1 MKSHPAAIVLA
12 YNAIMRSAVFR
23 TDGKPID
30 LPRALSLLAR
40 AVHTHETDEC
50 IWTSIGESEECALG
64 DLIVGAY
71 WAMTDWHAGQS
82 SPEYAALCALGQIYS
97 PGPMT
102 SGPESDSGEVIAYE
116 LISAYFAGKV
126 RGNVATV

>member
-1 MKSHPAAIVLA
+1 MKSYSAAIVLA

-30 LPRALSLLAR
+30 LSRALSLLAR
-40 AVHTHETDEC
+40 AVHTHETDES
-50 IWTSIGESEECALG
+50 IWSSLGDGEECALG

-82 SPEYAALCALGQIYS
+82 SPEYAALCALGRIYS
-97 PGPMT
+97 PGYS

-116 LISAYFAGKV
+116 LIDAYFAGKV